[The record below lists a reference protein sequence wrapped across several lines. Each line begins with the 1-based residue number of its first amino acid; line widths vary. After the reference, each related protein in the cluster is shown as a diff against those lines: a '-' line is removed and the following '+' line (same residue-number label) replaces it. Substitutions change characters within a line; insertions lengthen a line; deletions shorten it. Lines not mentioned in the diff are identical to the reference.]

1 MSQYIAQGIALN
13 GFCGTIQSEQNG
25 RGVCFRWVQNVM
37 CHVQVRAQAES
48 VREEGADEEIR
59 DYEGGI
65 NRAL

>member
-1 MSQYIAQGIALN
+1 
-13 GFCGTIQSEQNG
+13 
-25 RGVCFRWVQNVM
+25 M